1 MTLHAPAQ
9 NPCPMDVLKQF
20 RAIFNTVKQHAR
32 KTESAL
38 NISSAQLWALAVVVK
53 NPGLRVSELAAAM
66 AVHQST
72 ASNLV
77 ERLEELGLVEKRRS
91 EKDQRVVHLYPHPA
105 GINLV
110 KKAPQPTEGVLP
122 VALNHLSTDDLS
134 QLHVILEELLHILN
148 AKESGK
154 HIPLSEI

>member
-1 MTLHAPAQ
+1 
-9 NPCPMDVLKQF
+9 MDVLKQF
-20 RAIFNTVKQHAR
+20 RAIFNTVKQHVR

-53 NPGLRVSELAAAM
+53 NPGIRVSELAAAM

-91 EKDQRVVHLYPHPA
+91 EKDQRVVHLHPHAP
-105 GINLV
+105 GITLV
-110 KKAPQPTEGVLP
+110 NKAPQPIEGVLP
-122 VALNHLSTDDLS
+122 VALNHLSTENLS
-134 QLHVILEELLHILN
+134 QLHDILEELLHILN

>member
-1 MTLHAPAQ
+1 MTPQAQ
-9 NPCPMDVLKQF
+9 NPSPMDVLKQF
-20 RAIFNTVKQHAR
+20 RAIFNTVKQHVR

-53 NPGLRVSELAAAM
+53 NPGIRVSELGAAM

-91 EKDQRVVHLYPHPA
+91 EKDQRVVHLHPHTP
-105 GINLV
+105 GITLV
-110 KKAPQPTEGVLP
+110 SKAPQPIEGVLP
-122 VALNHLSTDDLS
+122 VALNHLSSEHLS
-134 QLHVILEELLHILN
+134 QLHDILEELLHILN
-148 AKESGK
+148 AKDSGK